1 MRHLFW
7 TLLHIGAYFTFPIY
21 GPSLSLLAYLISEIL
36 KKFYGD
42 RKFEVIHF
50 YFLGLIIAVL
60 ANINIIYT
68 FESDTFLSDYSYA
81 EPSFFPLASLILA
94 LGTQFLAVGYN
105 FTTILRI
112 PKLYLKYNLTHNFLN
127 IIFFIS
133 LLLAVKDFW
142 LSFSLP
148 GSFQTIIEFTPI
160 VGIFILSRFAGKYDK
175 TDLFIKGIIV
185 MVAAS
190 TNALLFA
197 YLRIEILLPILV
209 FIIGY
214 FLGSGSIRSIL
225 STKFVPILIIIILFY
240 SFFEI
245 FGSKR
250 SNVGVGLDRITEL
263 QNTSGPEGSILNDQ
277 EKELSA
283 FNRSSNVAQISAACG
298 LVADHGHYEGLT
310 TIPLLVAFVPRFLWP
325 EKPVIALGVWYAVEI
340 GAAVE
345 VDDWYNNSVNMTI
358 PGQLFLDFG
367 WYGISIGSFLVGF
380 ILKLL
385 WDAVGFYHK
394 KFNLLGVF
402 FGVYL
407 ILTAFLGLGADL
419 QIMITFLAIYLS
431 LLVLSKVIKPQNEDT
446 VRRPT
451 LAGK

>member
-7 TLLHIGAYFTFPIY
+7 ILLHIGAYFTFSTY
-21 GPSLSLLAYLISEIL
+21 GPSITLLAYLISEIL
-36 KKFYGD
+36 RKFYGD
-42 RKFEVIHF
+42 RRFEVIHF

-60 ANINIIYT
+60 ANINIIYI
-68 FESDTFLSDYSYA
+68 FESDIFLSDYSYA
-81 EPSFFPLASLILA
+81 EPTFFSLASFILA
-94 LGTQFLAVGYN
+94 MGTQSLAFGYN
-105 FTTILRI
+105 FKTILRI
-112 PKLYLKYNLTHNFLN
+112 PRLYLQYNLTHTFLN
-127 IIFFIS
+127 IVFLIS

-175 TDLFIKGIIV
+175 TDLFIKGIII
-185 MVAAS
+185 MIAAS

-214 FLGSGSIRSIL
+214 FLGSGSIKSIL
-225 STKFVPILIIIILFY
+225 STKFIPILAIILLFY

-245 FGSKR
+245 FGSQR
-250 SNVGVGLDRITEL
+250 SNVGVGLDRLTEL
-263 QNTSGPEGSILNDQ
+263 QSTTAPEGSILNDK

-283 FNRSSNVAQISAACG
+283 FNRSSNIAQISAACG
-298 LVADHGHYEGLT
+298 LVADNGHYEGLT
-310 TIPLLVAFVPRFLWP
+310 TLPLLVAFVPRFLWP
-325 EKPVIALGVWYAVEI
+325 DKPVIALGVWYAVEI

-367 WYGISIGSFLVGF
+367 WYGVFIGSFMVGF

-394 KFNLLGVF
+394 RFNLLGVF

-419 QIMITFLAIYLS
+419 QILITFLAIYLS
-431 LLVLSKVIKPQNEDT
+431 LLVISKIFKIQDENT
-446 VRRPT
+446 MRRPT
-451 LAGK
+451 LARK